1 MGSGV
6 IAFDREMNVLM
17 INPYA
22 KKIFGISGEIIGNKL
37 LDYITDKEV
46 LNELSQY
53 NNYLCRWV
61 RFDMGE
67 KHYETI
73 SPKEIKDWIV
83 IGDDASVSIDQE
95 KIAQWVEKFLFEIQ
109 NSRKNKKIQVTYW

>member
-1 MGSGV
+1 MQ
-6 IAFDREMNVLM
+6 
-17 INPYA
+17 
-22 KKIFGISGEIIGNKL
+22 
-37 LDYITDKEV
+37 TDKEV

-95 KIAQWVEKFLFEIQ
+95 KMAQWLK
-109 NSRKNKKIQVTYW
+109 NSV

>member
-1 MGSGV
+1 MEYDKTAKSGKV
-6 IAFDREMNVLM
+6 IKEKQGNQLDQDKFYSYVEKSIQQLKTRVNLDKANVYLK
-17 INPYA
+17 PKYVQ
-22 KKIFGISGEIIGNKL
+22 
-37 LDYITDKEV
+37 TDKEV

-73 SPKEIKDWIV
+73 SLKKLK
-83 IGDDASVSIDQE
+83 IG
-95 KIAQWVEKFLFEIQ
+95 
-109 NSRKNKKIQVTYW
+109 